1 METTVEKVKAELVKG
16 EDKVKAFEKVIAQ
29 KVVRAADAVEQKVSD
44 TEELL
49 LRRLENEFLKAKI
62 EIENF
67 QKRAMELQK
76 AFGERITGL
85 ALKYELDLKT
95 WTLDSAAFIF
105 RKIPQAQLDVQ
116 AAQVAA
122 QTAAQTAAQAQT
134 APAGA
139 AASQVAATDQVAPV
153 VQMHTVKK

>member
-122 QTAAQTAAQAQT
+122 QTAAQAQT

>member
-1 METTVEKVKAELVKG
+1 METTVEKVKAEFVKG
-16 EDKVKAFEKVIAQ
+16 EDKVKAFEKVLAQ